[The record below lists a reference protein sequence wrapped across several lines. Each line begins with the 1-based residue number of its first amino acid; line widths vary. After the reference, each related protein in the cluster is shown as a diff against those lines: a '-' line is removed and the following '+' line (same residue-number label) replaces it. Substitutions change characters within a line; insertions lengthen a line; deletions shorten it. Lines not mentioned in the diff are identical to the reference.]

1 MNPIIDTAYG
11 RHCIEDDDI
20 ESVVKVLKSDY
31 LSGGPVLE
39 EFESEFAKKLG
50 GKLIVDPNLLGEVSI
65 FLEARGLWGD
75 FGNYNDSSFLKQELN

>member
-50 GKLIVDPNLLGEVSI
+50 VIWILDC
-65 FLEARGLWGD
+65 
-75 FGNYNDSSFLKQELN
+75 